1 MRRLLLLALLFATL
15 PAGAQVG
22 EVGARV
28 GAALAIVAE
37 AMDAGRDEDALAR
50 LEVLR
55 QRRLNPAE
63 RALVER
69 TRGYLL
75 ARQERFEA
83 AIDALRAALDTGALQ
98 GEALQAVRL
107 DLGQL
112 LLAQGRD
119 GEGLALLEA
128 WRADGG
134 RLSAPL
140 VDWIAYAYYRN
151 GRKAEAAAL
160 LDEALARFPPRRNW
174 YELRAALYQEAG
186 EDARAVALLQQAL
199 DRFPGAGAL
208 WRRLAA
214 AQLALERP
222 EAALASL
229 LIADGQGLLGPEDR
243 LHIAR
248 LFNQVGAP
256 YHGARLLQAVLDSGA
271 LPPEADHWGL
281 VGELLA
287 QARERRAAL
296 TAFARAAEGAEDGR
310 WDLRRGE
317 LLLETGDWAGAEAA
331 LARAL
336 ERGVEAAARPR
347 AAYLLGVALA
357 QQGRTDEAR
366 DRFQTVREDP
376 QLGPYARRWLER
388 LG

>member
-1 MRRLLLLALLFATL
+1 MRRILWLALLLLAL

-28 GAALAIVAE
+28 GSALAIVAE

-55 QRRLNPAE
+55 QRRLNPTE

-75 ARQERFEA
+75 ARQERFDA

-119 GEGLALLEA
+119 REGLALLEA

-160 LDEALARFPPRRNW
+160 LDEALGRFPPRRNW

-186 EDARAVALLQQAL
+186 EHARAVALLQEAL

-243 LHIAR
+243 LLIAR

-256 YHGARLLQAVLDSGA
+256 YHGARLLQAALESGELA
-271 LPPEADHWGL
+271 PESDHWGL

-287 QARERRAAL
+287 QARERQAAL
-296 TAFARAAEGAEDGR
+296 AAFARAAEGAEDGR

-317 LLLETGDWAGAEAA
+317 LLLDKGDWAAAEAA

-336 ERGVEAAARPR
+336 ERGVETAARPR

-357 QQGRTDEAR
+357 QQGRVIEAR
-366 DRFQTVREDP
+366 ARFQAVRDDA
-376 QLGPYARRWLER
+376 QLGPYARRWLQR

>member
-1 MRRLLLLALLFATL
+1 MRVLLLLAGLLASL
-15 PAGAQVG
+15 SALAQVG

-37 AMDAGRDEDALAR
+37 DMDAGREEDALAR

-75 ARQERFEA
+75 ARRERYDA
-83 AIDALRAALDTGALQ
+83 AIDALRAALDSGALQ

-119 GEGLALLEA
+119 REGLALLEA

-160 LDEALARFPPRRNW
+160 LDEALERFPPRRNW
-174 YELRAALYQEAG
+174 YELRAALHQEAG
-186 EDARAVALLQQAL
+186 EDARAVALLQEAL

-229 LIADGQGLLGPEDR
+229 LVADGQGLLRPEDR
-243 LHIAR
+243 LLIAR

-256 YHGARLLQAVLDSGA
+256 YHGARLLRSVLTSGA
-271 LPPEADHWGL
+271 LAADGDHWGL
-281 VGELLA
+281 VGELLV
-287 QARERRAAL
+287 QAREREAALSAFVRAAH
-296 TAFARAAEGAEDGR
+296 GAEDGR

-317 LLLETGDWAGAEAA
+317 LLLEAGDWNEAEAA
-331 LARAL
+331 LRRAL
-336 ERGVEAAARPR
+336 ERGVAAAARAR

-357 QQGRTDEAR
+357 QQGRVDEAR
-366 DRFQTVREDP
+366 ARFQAVRDDA
-376 QLGPYARRWLER
+376 QLGPYARRWLQR